1 MLRIVPSSVEG
12 REAVGG
18 FFRSPMSRAPSPR
31 AARGSLARLI
41 PYARGVWP
49 LLAAAFVCIL
59 AGSLLELAVPWVM
72 GFLLLD
78 TVVKQARLDLLPRVV
93 FLLVAIFLGQKGVGF
108 LQDYFQ
114 ELANQRLV
122 HRLRCDLFHHMQHLP
137 VRFFDRGRTG
147 ELTARV
153 TSDIDSV
160 EGFLPMFV
168 DDVVTNAVLLVGTL
182 YFLFR
187 VEPTLT
193 LYVAPTVL
201 ALTFAIFLFK
211 PRVRR
216 FARRLRAMIG
226 DLTAMATETLAGMRV
241 VKGFLGEDYEE
252 RRFETQS
259 LHVLRARVGVV
270 MLRSFSSATVDLGVL
285 LGTVIVVIVAA
296 PKVVAGTFSVGAL
309 VAYLGYLG
317 KLYGPAKRL
326 GKVNVSIQKIVAA
339 TDRIFEVTDL
349 APEERVDA
357 APAVRPA
364 RPPGFSPGSAPSVR
378 FEQVTF
384 SYGDDRAALKD
395 LTLEVAS
402 GEAVALVGRS
412 GAGKTTLVNLLLRFY
427 APASGRILLDGVPLD
442 QIPLPELRGQIG
454 LVSQDV
460 FLFSGTIR
468 DNIAYALPAA
478 TDEDVVEAARHANA
492 HGFISALPQ
501 GYATPVGERGV
512 QLSGGQRQRIAIAR
526 AWLRRPRLLILDEAT
541 SHLDSE
547 SERHVQEAFDRVA
560 RGRTVFLIAHRLS
573 TLWNADK
580 IVVIENGTIVQV
592 GRHEELLQSAGIYRR
607 LYRLQQRSA
616 ERV

>member
-1 MLRIVPSSVEG
+1 M
-12 REAVGG
+12 
-18 FFRSPMSRAPSPR
+18 RSASSPR
-31 AARGSLARLI
+31 PGRGSLARLA
-41 PYARGVWP
+41 PYAVGVWP
-49 LLAAAFVCIL
+49 LLATTLVCIL

-78 TVVKQARLDLLPRVV
+78 TVVKQARLDELPRVV

-122 HRLRCDLFHHMQHLP
+122 HRLRCDLFHHLQCLP

-160 EGFLPMFV
+160 EGFLPTLV
-168 DDVVTNAVLLVGTL
+168 DDVVTDAVLLLGTL

-187 VEPTLT
+187 VQPRLT

-201 ALTFAIFLFK
+201 VLAFALILFR
-211 PRVRR
+211 PRVKR
-216 FARRLRAMIG
+216 FARRVRTMIG
-226 DLTAMATETLAGMRV
+226 DLAAMASETLAGVRV
-241 VKGFLGEDYEE
+241 VKGFLGEDYEV
-252 RRFETQS
+252 RRFAAQS
-259 LHVLRARVGVV
+259 LQVLRARVGVV
-270 MLRSFSSATVDLGVL
+270 TLRSLCYATVDLGVL
-285 LGTVIVVIVAA
+285 LGTIIVVSVAA

-326 GKVNVSIQKIVAA
+326 SKVNVSIQKTLAA
-339 TDRIFEVTDL
+339 ADRIFEVMDL
-349 APEERVDA
+349 PPEETARVAA
-357 APAVRPA
+357 APVLRPA
-364 RPPGFSPGSAPSVR
+364 FPAGVSPQSAPGVL

-384 SYGDDRAALKD
+384 SYGGGRPALKD
-395 LTLEVAS
+395 FTLDVAP

-412 GAGKTTLVNLLLRFY
+412 GAGKTTVVNLLLRFY
-427 APASGRILLDGVPLD
+427 APDSGRILLDGVPLD
-442 QIPLPELRGQIG
+442 QIPLGELRGQIG

-468 DNIAYALPAA
+468 DNIAYALPTA
-478 TDEDVVEAARHANA
+478 TDEDVVEAARRANA

-501 GYATPVGERGV
+501 GYASSAGERGV

-547 SERHVQEAFDRVA
+547 SEHYVQEAFDRVA
-560 RGRTVFLIAHRLS
+560 QGRTVFLIAHRLS

-580 IVVIENGTIVQV
+580 IVVIENGTIVQA

-607 LYRLQQRSA
+607 LYRLQQRPGPQSRTA
-616 ERV
+616 EER

>member
-1 MLRIVPSSVEG
+1 M
-12 REAVGG
+12 
-18 FFRSPMSRAPSPR
+18 RSASSPR
-31 AARGSLARLI
+31 AARGSLARLA
-41 PYARGVWP
+41 PYAVGVWP
-49 LLAAAFVCIL
+49 LLATTLVCIL
-59 AGSLLELAVPWVM
+59 AASLLELAVPWVM

-78 TVVKQARLDLLPRVV
+78 TVVKDARLDQLPRVV

-108 LQDYFQ
+108 LQDYFE

-122 HRLRCDLFHHMQHLP
+122 HRLRCDLFHHLQHLP

-160 EGFLPMFV
+160 EGFLPTLV
-168 DDVVTNAVLLVGTL
+168 DDVVTDAVLLLGTL

-187 VEPTLT
+187 VDRRLT
-193 LYVAPTVL
+193 LYVAPTIL
-201 ALTFAIFLFK
+201 AMAFTLFLFK

-216 FARRLRAMIG
+216 FAHRVRAMIG
-226 DLTAMATETLAGMRV
+226 DLAAIATETLAGVRV
-241 VKGFLGEDYEE
+241 VKGFVGEAYED
-252 RRFETQS
+252 RRFEAQS
-259 LHVLRARVGVV
+259 LEVLRARVGVV
-270 MLRSFSSATVDLGVL
+270 RLRSLSSATVDLGVL
-285 LGTVIVVIVAA
+285 LGTIIVVSVAA
-296 PKVVAGTFSVGAL
+296 PRVVAGTFSVGAL
-309 VAYLGYLG
+309 VAYLGYLN

-326 GKVNVSIQKIVAA
+326 SKVNVSIQKIVAA
-339 TDRIFEVTDL
+339 AERIFGVMEL
-349 APEERVDA
+349 APEERIEA

-364 RPPGFSPGSAPSVR
+364 RAPRVSPESAPGVR
-378 FEQVTF
+378 FEHVTF
-384 SYGDDRAALKD
+384 SYGDERPALRD
-395 LTLEVAS
+395 LTLDVAP

-412 GAGKTTLVNLLLRFY
+412 GAGKTTVVNLLLRFY
-427 APASGRILLDGVPLD
+427 TPASGRILLDGVPLD

-478 TDEDVVEAARHANA
+478 TDEDVVEAARQANA
-492 HGFISALPQ
+492 HDFISQLPK
-501 GYATPVGERGV
+501 GYASTVGERGV

-526 AWLRRPRLLILDEAT
+526 AWLRRPRLLVLDEAT

-547 SERHVQEAFDRVA
+547 SERHVQEAFDRVS

-592 GRHEELLQSAGIYRR
+592 GRHEELLQSPGIYRR
-607 LYRLQQRSA
+607 LYRLQQRAGA
-616 ERV
+616 EEPERRRESRRVTGV

>member
-1 MLRIVPSSVEG
+1 MKPQ
-12 REAVGG
+12 
-18 FFRSPMSRAPSPR
+18 PRAGPGDLVALSPR
-31 AARGSLARLI
+31 AARSSLAKLI
-41 PYARGVWP
+41 PYAVGVWP
-49 LLAAAFVCIL
+49 LLASLLVCIL
-59 AGSLLELAVPWVM
+59 AASLLELAVPWVM

-78 TVVKQARLDLLPRVV
+78 TVVKQARLDELPRVV

-122 HRLRCDLFHHMQHLP
+122 HRLRCDLFHHLQCLP

-160 EGFLPMFV
+160 EGFLPTLV
-168 DDVVTNAVLLVGTL
+168 DDVVTDAVLLLGTL

-187 VEPTLT
+187 VQPRLT

-201 ALTFAIFLFK
+201 VLAFALILFR
-211 PRVRR
+211 PRVKR
-216 FARRLRAMIG
+216 FARRVRTMIG
-226 DLTAMATETLAGMRV
+226 DLAAMASETLAGVRV

-252 RRFETQS
+252 RRFAAQS
-259 LHVLRARVGVV
+259 LQVLRARVGVV
-270 MLRSFSSATVDLGVL
+270 TLRSLCYATVDLGVL
-285 LGTVIVVIVAA
+285 LGTIIVVSVAA

-326 GKVNVSIQKIVAA
+326 SKVNVSIQKTLAA
-339 TDRIFEVTDL
+339 ADRIFEVMDL
-349 APEERVDA
+349 PPEETARVA
-357 APAVRPA
+357 GAPVLRPA
-364 RPPGFSPGSAPSVR
+364 FPAGVSPQSAPGVL

-384 SYGDDRAALKD
+384 SYGGRWPALKD
-395 LTLEVAS
+395 FTLDLAP

-412 GAGKTTLVNLLLRFY
+412 GAGKTTVVNLLLRFY
-427 APASGRILLDGVPLD
+427 APDSGRILLDGVPLD
-442 QIPLPELRGQIG
+442 QIPLGELRGQIG

-468 DNIAYALPAA
+468 DNIAYALPTA
-478 TDEDVVEAARHANA
+478 TDDDVVEAARQANA
-492 HGFISALPQ
+492 HDFISQLPR
-501 GYATPVGERGV
+501 GYASTVGERGV

-547 SERHVQEAFDRVA
+547 SEHYVQEAFDRVA

-580 IVVIENGTIVQV
+580 IVVIENGTIVQA

-607 LYRLQQRSA
+607 LYRLQQRPGPQSRTA
-616 ERV
+616 EER

>member
-1 MLRIVPSSVEG
+1 MSTKLSAPAPR
-12 REAVGG
+12 GG
-18 FFRSPMSRAPSPR
+18 LS
-31 AARGSLARLI
+31 RLI
-41 PYARGVWP
+41 PYALGVWR
-49 LLAAAFVCIL
+49 LLAAVLVCIL

-78 TVVKQARLDLLPRVV
+78 TVVKQARLDMLPRVV
-93 FLLVAIFLGQKGVGF
+93 FMLVAIFLGQKVVGF
-108 LQDYFQ
+108 LQDYFE

-122 HRLRCDLFHHMQHLP
+122 HSLRCDLFNHLLHLP

-147 ELTARV
+147 ELAARV

-160 EGFLPMFV
+160 EGFLPTLV
-168 DDVVTNAVLLVGTL
+168 DDVVTDAVLLLGTV

-187 VEPTLT
+187 VEPRLT

-201 ALTFAIFLFK
+201 AMAFALFLFK

-216 FARRLRAMIG
+216 FAYRVRAMIG
-226 DLTAMATETLAGMRV
+226 DLAAMATETLAGVRV
-241 VKGFLGEDYEE
+241 VKGFLGEEYEQ
-252 RRFETQS
+252 RRFAAQS
-259 LHVLRARVGVV
+259 VQVLRARVGVV
-270 MLRSFSSATVDLGVL
+270 TLRSISSATVDLGVL
-285 LGTVIVVIVAA
+285 LGTVIVVTVAA

-326 GKVNVSIQKIVAA
+326 SKVNVSIQKIVAA
-339 TDRIFEVTDL
+339 AERIFEVRDL
-349 APEERVDA
+349 ASEEPVEVA
-357 APAVRPA
+357 HAVRPA
-364 RPPGFSPGSAPSVR
+364 RASNVSPASPPSVR

-384 SYGDDRAALKD
+384 TYGTGRPALD
-395 LTLEVAS
+395 NLTLEVAP

-412 GAGKTTLVNLLLRFY
+412 GAGKTTLVNLLLRLY
-427 APASGRILLDGVPLD
+427 MPSSGRILLDGVPLD
-442 QIPLPELRGQIG
+442 EIPLGRLRSQIG

-468 DNIAYALPAA
+468 DNIAYALPEA
-478 TDEDVVEAARHANA
+478 TDDDVVEAARHANA

-501 GYATPVGERGV
+501 GYASTVGERGV

-547 SERHVQEAFDRVA
+547 SERYVQEAFNRVA
-560 RGRTVFLIAHRLS
+560 QGRTVILIAHRFS

-580 IVVIENGTIVQV
+580 IVVIENGTVVQV

-607 LYRLQQRSA
+607 LYRLQQAAGPNRRREA
-616 ERV
+616 GA

>member
-1 MLRIVPSSVEG
+1 MK
-12 REAVGG
+12 
-18 FFRSPMSRAPSPR
+18 FAPSPR
-31 AARGSLARLI
+31 AARSSLARLF
-41 PYARGVWP
+41 PYALEVWP
-49 LLAAAFVCIL
+49 LLTAALVCIL
-59 AGSLLELAVPWVM
+59 AASLLDLAVPWVM

-78 TVVKQARLDLLPRVV
+78 TVIKEARLDELPRLV
-93 FLLVAIFLGQKGVGF
+93 FLLVAIFLGQKGIGF

-122 HRLRCDLFHHMQHLP
+122 HRLRCDLFHHLQHLP

-160 EGFLPMFV
+160 EGFLPMLI
-168 DDVVTNAVLLVGTL
+168 DDVVTDAVLLAGTL

-187 VEPTLT
+187 VEATLT
-193 LYVAPTVL
+193 LYIAPTIL
-201 ALTFAIFLFK
+201 ALTLALFLFK

-216 FARRLRAMIG
+216 FARRVRTMIG
-226 DLTAMATETLAGMRV
+226 DLAGMANETLAGVRV
-241 VKGFLGEDYEE
+241 VKGFLGEDYEVS
-252 RRFETQS
+252 RFAALSHQ
-259 LHVLRARVGVV
+259 VLRARVGVV

-285 LGTVIVVIVAA
+285 LGTVIVVSVAA
-296 PKVVAGTFSVGAL
+296 PRVVAGTFSVGAL

-326 GKVNVSIQKIVAA
+326 SKVNVSIQKVVAA
-339 TDRIFEVTDL
+339 AERIFEVKDL
-349 APEERVDA
+349 VTEEPIVL
-357 APAVRPA
+357 APAVGPA
-364 RPPGFSPGSAPSVR
+364 RAASGAREPAPSVR

-384 SYGDDRAALKD
+384 SYGNGRPALED
-395 LTLEVAS
+395 VTLDVAP

-412 GAGKTTLVNLLLRFY
+412 GAGKTTVVNLLLRFY
-427 APASGRILLDGVPLD
+427 TPVSGRILLGGVPLD
-442 QIPLPELRGQIG
+442 QIPLSRLRGQIG

-478 TDEDVVEAARHANA
+478 TDEDVMEAARRANA

-501 GYATPVGERGV
+501 GYATAVGERGV
-512 QLSGGQRQRIAIAR
+512 QLSGGQRQRLAIAR

-547 SERHVQEAFDRVA
+547 SERHVQEALDRVA
-560 RGRTVFLIAHRLS
+560 EGRTVIQIAHRLS

-580 IVVIENGTIVQV
+580 IAVLENGKIVQV

-607 LYRLQQRSA
+607 LYRLQLPNS
-616 ERV
+616 

>member
-1 MLRIVPSSVEG
+1 MKPQ
-12 REAVGG
+12 
-18 FFRSPMSRAPSPR
+18 PRAGPGDLVALSPR
-31 AARGSLARLI
+31 AARSSLAKLI
-41 PYARGVWP
+41 PYAVGVWP
-49 LLAAAFVCIL
+49 LLASALVCIL
-59 AGSLLELAVPWVM
+59 ASSLLELAVPWVM

-78 TVVKQARLDLLPRVV
+78 TVVKQARLDELPRVV

-122 HRLRCDLFHHMQHLP
+122 HRLRCDLFHHLQCLP

-160 EGFLPMFV
+160 EGFLPTLV
-168 DDVVTNAVLLVGTL
+168 DDVVTDAVLLLGTL

-187 VEPTLT
+187 VQPRLT

-201 ALTFAIFLFK
+201 VLAFALILFR
-211 PRVRR
+211 PRVKR
-216 FARRLRAMIG
+216 FARRVRTMIG
-226 DLTAMATETLAGMRV
+226 DLAAMASETLAGVRV
-241 VKGFLGEDYEE
+241 VKGFLGEDYEV
-252 RRFETQS
+252 RRFAAQS
-259 LHVLRARVGVV
+259 LQVLRARVGVV
-270 MLRSFSSATVDLGVL
+270 TLRSLCYATVDLGVL
-285 LGTVIVVIVAA
+285 LGTIIVVSVAA

-326 GKVNVSIQKIVAA
+326 SKVNVSIQKTLAA
-339 TDRIFEVTDL
+339 ADRIFEVMDL
-349 APEERVDA
+349 PPEETARVVA
-357 APAVRPA
+357 APVLRPA
-364 RPPGFSPGSAPSVR
+364 FPAGVSPQSAPGVL

-384 SYGDDRAALKD
+384 SYGGGRPALKD
-395 LTLEVAS
+395 FTLDVAP

-412 GAGKTTLVNLLLRFY
+412 GAGKTTVVNLLLRFY
-427 APASGRILLDGVPLD
+427 APDSGRILLDGVPLD
-442 QIPLPELRGQIG
+442 QIPLGELRGQIG

-468 DNIAYALPAA
+468 DNIAYALPTA
-478 TDEDVVEAARHANA
+478 TDEDVVEAARRANA

-501 GYATPVGERGV
+501 GYASSAGERGV

-547 SERHVQEAFDRVA
+547 SEHYVQEAFDRVA
-560 RGRTVFLIAHRLS
+560 QGRTVFLIAHRLS

-580 IVVIENGTIVQV
+580 IVVIENGTIVQA

-607 LYRLQQRSA
+607 LYRLQQRPGPQSRTA
-616 ERV
+616 EER

>member
-1 MLRIVPSSVEG
+1 MKPQPRAGPGTLV
-12 REAVGG
+12 
-18 FFRSPMSRAPSPR
+18 APSPR
-31 AARGSLARLI
+31 AGRGSLAKLI
-41 PYARGVWP
+41 PYAVGIWP
-49 LLAAAFVCIL
+49 LLASTLVCIL
-59 AGSLLELAVPWVM
+59 AGSLLELTVPWVM

-78 TVVKQARLDLLPRVV
+78 TVIKQARLDELPRVV

-122 HRLRCDLFHHMQHLP
+122 HKLRCDLFHHLQCLP

-160 EGFLPMFV
+160 EGFLPTLV
-168 DDVVTNAVLLVGTL
+168 DDVVTDAVLLLGTL

-187 VEPTLT
+187 VQPRLT

-201 ALTFAIFLFK
+201 VLAFALLLFR
-211 PRVRR
+211 PRVKR
-216 FARRLRAMIG
+216 FARRVRAMIG
-226 DLTAMATETLAGMRV
+226 DLAAMASETLAGVRV
-241 VKGFLGEDYEE
+241 VKGFLGEDYEV
-252 RRFETQS
+252 RRFAAQS
-259 LHVLRARVGVV
+259 LQVLRARVGVV
-270 MLRSFSSATVDLGVL
+270 TLRSLCYATVDLGVL
-285 LGTVIVVIVAA
+285 LGTIIVVSVAA

-326 GKVNVSIQKIVAA
+326 SKVNVSIQKTLAA
-339 TDRIFEVTDL
+339 AERIFEVMDL
-349 APEERVDA
+349 PPEETARVAA
-357 APAVRPA
+357 APVLRPA
-364 RPPGFSPGSAPSVR
+364 FPAGVSPQSAPGVL

-384 SYGDDRAALKD
+384 SYGGGRPALKD
-395 LTLEVAS
+395 FTLDVAP

-412 GAGKTTLVNLLLRFY
+412 GAGKTTVVNLLLRFY
-427 APASGRILLDGVPLD
+427 APDSGRILLDGVPLD
-442 QIPLPELRGQIG
+442 QIPLGELRGQIG

-468 DNIAYALPAA
+468 DNIAYALPTA
-478 TDEDVVEAARHANA
+478 TDEDVVEAARRANA

-501 GYATPVGERGV
+501 GYASSAGERGV

-547 SERHVQEAFDRVA
+547 SEHYVQEAFDRVA

-580 IVVIENGTIVQV
+580 IVVIENGTTVQV

-607 LYRLQQRSA
+607 LYRLQQRPGPKSRTA
-616 ERV
+616 GER

>member
-1 MLRIVPSSVEG
+1 MR
-12 REAVGG
+12 
-18 FFRSPMSRAPSPR
+18 RAPAPH

-41 PYARGVWP
+41 PYALGVWP
-49 LLAAAFVCIL
+49 LLAATLVCIL
-59 AGSLLELAVPWVM
+59 AASLLELAVPWVM

-78 TVVKQARLDLLPRVV
+78 TVVKQARLDQLPRVV
-93 FLLVAIFLGQKGVGF
+93 FLLVAIFLGQKVIGL
-108 LQDYFQ
+108 LQDYCE

-122 HRLRCDLFHHMQHLP
+122 HKLRCDLFHHLQHLP

-160 EGFLPMFV
+160 EGFLPTLV
-168 DDVVTNAVLLVGTL
+168 DDVVTDAVLFVGTL

-187 VEPTLT
+187 VEPRLT

-201 ALTFAIFLFK
+201 GMAFALFLFK

-216 FARRLRAMIG
+216 FARRVRAMIG
-226 DLTAMATETLAGMRV
+226 DLTSMATETLAGVRV
-241 VKGFLGEDYEE
+241 VKVFLGEDYEE
-252 RRFETQS
+252 TRFAAQS
-259 LHVLRARVGVV
+259 LQVLRARVGVV
-270 MLRSFSSATVDLGVL
+270 MLRSISSATVDLGVL
-285 LGTVIVVIVAA
+285 LGTIIAVSLAA
-296 PKVVAGTFSVGAL
+296 PKVVAGTLSVGAL

-326 GKVNVSIQKIVAA
+326 SKVNVSIQKIVAA
-339 TDRIFEVTDL
+339 AERIFEIQDV
-349 APEERVDA
+349 APEERIET

-364 RPPGFSPGSAPSVR
+364 RPPGISPASAPSVR

-384 SYGDDRAALKD
+384 SYGDDRPALRD
-395 LTLEVAS
+395 LTLDVAS

-412 GAGKTTLVNLLLRFY
+412 GAGKTTVVNLLLRFY

-468 DNIAYALPAA
+468 DNIAYALPTA
-478 TDEDVVEAARHANA
+478 TDDDVVEAARQANA
-492 HGFISALPQ
+492 HGFISQLPR
-501 GYATPVGERGV
+501 GYASTVGERGV

-607 LYRLQQRSA
+607 LYRLQHRVGGAEPDRSMRTEA
-616 ERV
+616 GLTGG

>member
-1 MLRIVPSSVEG
+1 MKPQ
-12 REAVGG
+12 
-18 FFRSPMSRAPSPR
+18 PRAGPGDLVALSPR
-31 AARGSLARLI
+31 AARSSLAKLI
-41 PYARGVWP
+41 PYAVGVWP
-49 LLAAAFVCIL
+49 LLASALVCIL
-59 AGSLLELAVPWVM
+59 ASSLLELAVPWVM

-78 TVVKQARLDLLPRVV
+78 TVVKQARLDELPRVV

-122 HRLRCDLFHHMQHLP
+122 HRLRCDLFHHLQCLP

-160 EGFLPMFV
+160 EGFLPTLV
-168 DDVVTNAVLLVGTL
+168 DDVVTDAVLLLGTL

-187 VEPTLT
+187 VQPRLT

-201 ALTFAIFLFK
+201 VLAFALILFR
-211 PRVRR
+211 PRVKR
-216 FARRLRAMIG
+216 FARRVRAMIG
-226 DLTAMATETLAGMRV
+226 DLAAMASETLAGVRV
-241 VKGFLGEDYEE
+241 VKGFLGEDYEV
-252 RRFETQS
+252 RRFAAQS
-259 LHVLRARVGVV
+259 LQVLRARVGVV
-270 MLRSFSSATVDLGVL
+270 TLRSLCYATVDLGVL
-285 LGTVIVVIVAA
+285 LGTIIVVSVAA

-326 GKVNVSIQKIVAA
+326 SKVNVSIQKTLAA
-339 TDRIFEVTDL
+339 ADRIFEVMDL
-349 APEERVDA
+349 PPEETARVA
-357 APAVRPA
+357 GAPVLRPA
-364 RPPGFSPGSAPSVR
+364 FPAGVSPQSAPGVL

-384 SYGDDRAALKD
+384 SYGGGRPALKD
-395 LTLEVAS
+395 FTLDVAP

-412 GAGKTTLVNLLLRFY
+412 GAGKTTVVNLLLRFY
-427 APASGRILLDGVPLD
+427 APDSGRILLDGVPLD
-442 QIPLPELRGQIG
+442 QIPLGELRGQIG

-468 DNIAYALPAA
+468 DNIAYALPTA
-478 TDEDVVEAARHANA
+478 TDEDVVEAARRANA

-501 GYATPVGERGV
+501 GYASSAGERGV

-547 SERHVQEAFDRVA
+547 SEHYVQEAFDRVA
-560 RGRTVFLIAHRLS
+560 QGRTVFLIAHRLS

-580 IVVIENGTIVQV
+580 IVVIENGTIVQA

-607 LYRLQQRSA
+607 LYRLQQRPGPQSRTA
-616 ERV
+616 EER

>member
-1 MLRIVPSSVEG
+1 MKPQPRADPGDRV
-12 REAVGG
+12 
-18 FFRSPMSRAPSPR
+18 APSPG
-31 AARGSLARLI
+31 AARSSLAKLI
-41 PYARGVWP
+41 PYAVGVWP
-49 LLAAAFVCIL
+49 LLASALVCIL
-59 AGSLLELAVPWVM
+59 ASSLLELAVPWVM

-78 TVVKQARLDLLPRVV
+78 TVVKQARLDELPRVV

-122 HRLRCDLFHHMQHLP
+122 HRLRCDLFHHLQCLP

-160 EGFLPMFV
+160 EGFLPTLV
-168 DDVVTNAVLLVGTL
+168 DDVVTDAVLLLGTL

-187 VEPTLT
+187 VQPRLT

-201 ALTFAIFLFK
+201 VLAFALILFR
-211 PRVRR
+211 PRVKR
-216 FARRLRAMIG
+216 FARRVRAMIG
-226 DLTAMATETLAGMRV
+226 DLAAMASETLAGVRV
-241 VKGFLGEDYEE
+241 VKGFLGEDYEV
-252 RRFETQS
+252 RRFAAQS
-259 LHVLRARVGVV
+259 LQVLRARVGVV
-270 MLRSFSSATVDLGVL
+270 TLRSLCYATVDLGVL
-285 LGTVIVVIVAA
+285 LGTIIVVSVAA

-326 GKVNVSIQKIVAA
+326 SKVNVSIQKTLAA
-339 TDRIFEVTDL
+339 ADRIFEVVDL
-349 APEERVDA
+349 PPEETARVVA
-357 APAVRPA
+357 APVLRPA
-364 RPPGFSPGSAPSVR
+364 FPAGVSPQSAPGVL

-384 SYGDDRAALKD
+384 SYGGGRPALKD
-395 LTLEVAS
+395 FTLDVAP

-412 GAGKTTLVNLLLRFY
+412 GAGKTTVVNLLLRFY
-427 APASGRILLDGVPLD
+427 APDSGRILLDGVPLD
-442 QIPLPELRGQIG
+442 QIPLGELRGQIG

-468 DNIAYALPAA
+468 DNIAYALPTA
-478 TDEDVVEAARHANA
+478 TDEDVVEAARRANA

-501 GYATPVGERGV
+501 GYASSAGERGV

-547 SERHVQEAFDRVA
+547 SEHYVQEAFDRVA
-560 RGRTVFLIAHRLS
+560 QGRTVFLIAHRLS

-580 IVVIENGTIVQV
+580 IVVIENGTIVQA

-607 LYRLQQRSA
+607 LYRLQQRPGPQSRTA
-616 ERV
+616 EER

>member
-1 MLRIVPSSVEG
+1 MKPQ
-12 REAVGG
+12 
-18 FFRSPMSRAPSPR
+18 PRAGPGDLVALSPR
-31 AARGSLARLI
+31 AARSSLAKLI
-41 PYARGVWP
+41 PYAVGVWP
-49 LLAAAFVCIL
+49 LLALALVCIL
-59 AGSLLELAVPWVM
+59 ASSLLELAVPWVM

-78 TVVKQARLDLLPRVV
+78 TVVKQARLDELPRVV

-122 HRLRCDLFHHMQHLP
+122 HRLRCDLFHHLQCLP

-160 EGFLPMFV
+160 EGFLPTLV
-168 DDVVTNAVLLVGTL
+168 DDVVTDAVLLLGTL

-187 VEPTLT
+187 VQPRLT

-201 ALTFAIFLFK
+201 VLAFALILFR
-211 PRVRR
+211 PRVKR
-216 FARRLRAMIG
+216 FARRVRAMIG
-226 DLTAMATETLAGMRV
+226 DLAAMASETLAGVRV
-241 VKGFLGEDYEE
+241 VKGFLGEDYEV
-252 RRFETQS
+252 RRFAAQS
-259 LHVLRARVGVV
+259 LQVLRARVGVV
-270 MLRSFSSATVDLGVL
+270 TLRSLCYATVDLGVL
-285 LGTVIVVIVAA
+285 LGTIIVVSVAA

-326 GKVNVSIQKIVAA
+326 SKVNVSIQKTLAA
-339 TDRIFEVTDL
+339 ADRIFEVMDL
-349 APEERVDA
+349 PPEETARVA
-357 APAVRPA
+357 GAPVLRPA
-364 RPPGFSPGSAPSVR
+364 FPAGVSPQSAPGVL

-384 SYGDDRAALKD
+384 SYGGGRPALKD
-395 LTLEVAS
+395 FTLDVAP

-412 GAGKTTLVNLLLRFY
+412 GAGKTTVVNLLLRFY
-427 APASGRILLDGVPLD
+427 APDSGRILLDGVPLD
-442 QIPLPELRGQIG
+442 QIPLGELRGQIG

-468 DNIAYALPAA
+468 DNIAYALPTA
-478 TDEDVVEAARHANA
+478 TDEDVVEAARRANA

-501 GYATPVGERGV
+501 GYASSAGERGV

-547 SERHVQEAFDRVA
+547 SEHYVQEAFDRVA
-560 RGRTVFLIAHRLS
+560 QGRTVFLIAHRLS

-580 IVVIENGTIVQV
+580 IVVIENGTIVQA

-607 LYRLQQRSA
+607 LYRLQQRPGPQSRTA
-616 ERV
+616 EER

>member
-1 MLRIVPSSVEG
+1 MKPQ
-12 REAVGG
+12 
-18 FFRSPMSRAPSPR
+18 PRAGPGDLVALSPR
-31 AARGSLARLI
+31 AARSSLAKLI
-41 PYARGVWP
+41 PYAVGVWP
-49 LLAAAFVCIL
+49 LLASALVCIL
-59 AGSLLELAVPWVM
+59 ASSLLELSVPWVM

-78 TVVKQARLDLLPRVV
+78 TVVKQARLDELPRVV

-122 HRLRCDLFHHMQHLP
+122 HRLRCDLFHHLQCLP

-160 EGFLPMFV
+160 EGFLPTLV
-168 DDVVTNAVLLVGTL
+168 DDVVTDAVLLLGTL

-187 VEPTLT
+187 VQPRLT

-201 ALTFAIFLFK
+201 VLAFALILFR
-211 PRVRR
+211 PRVKR
-216 FARRLRAMIG
+216 FARRVRAMIG
-226 DLTAMATETLAGMRV
+226 DLAAMASETLAGVRV
-241 VKGFLGEDYEE
+241 VKGFLGEDYEV
-252 RRFETQS
+252 RRFAAQS
-259 LHVLRARVGVV
+259 LQVLRARVGVV
-270 MLRSFSSATVDLGVL
+270 TLRSLCYATVDLGVL
-285 LGTVIVVIVAA
+285 LGTIIVVSVAA

-326 GKVNVSIQKIVAA
+326 SKVNVSIQKTLAA
-339 TDRIFEVTDL
+339 ADRIFEVMDL
-349 APEERVDA
+349 PPEETARVA
-357 APAVRPA
+357 GAPVLRPA
-364 RPPGFSPGSAPSVR
+364 FPAGVSPQSAPGVL

-384 SYGDDRAALKD
+384 SYGGGRPALKD
-395 LTLEVAS
+395 FTLDVAP

-412 GAGKTTLVNLLLRFY
+412 GAGKTTVVNLLLRFY
-427 APASGRILLDGVPLD
+427 APDSGRILLDGVPLD
-442 QIPLPELRGQIG
+442 QIPLGELRGQIG

-468 DNIAYALPAA
+468 DNIAYALPTA
-478 TDEDVVEAARHANA
+478 TDEDVVEAARRANA

-501 GYATPVGERGV
+501 GYASSAGERGV

-547 SERHVQEAFDRVA
+547 SEHYVQEAFDRVA
-560 RGRTVFLIAHRLS
+560 QGRTVFLIAHRLS

-580 IVVIENGTIVQV
+580 IVVIENGTIVQA

-607 LYRLQQRSA
+607 LYRLQQRPGPQSRTA
-616 ERV
+616 EER

>member
-1 MLRIVPSSVEG
+1 MRHAS
-12 REAVGG
+12 
-18 FFRSPMSRAPSPR
+18 APR
-31 AARGSLARLI
+31 SLARLI
-41 PYARGVWP
+41 PYALSVWP
-49 LLAAAFVCIL
+49 LLAATLVCIL
-59 AGSLLELAVPWVM
+59 AASLLELAVPWVM

-78 TVVKQARLDLLPRVV
+78 TVVKAGRLDQLPRVV
-93 FLLVAIFLGQKGVGF
+93 FLLVAIFVGQKVIGF
-108 LQDYFQ
+108 FQDYCE

-122 HRLRCDLFHHMQHLP
+122 HKLRCDLFHHLQHLP

-160 EGFLPMFV
+160 EGFLPTLV
-168 DDVVTNAVLLVGTL
+168 DDVVTDAVLFAGTL

-187 VEPTLT
+187 VEPRLT

-201 ALTFAIFLFK
+201 AMAFALFLFK

-216 FARRLRAMIG
+216 FARRVRAMIG
-226 DLTAMATETLAGMRV
+226 DLTSMASETLAGVRV
-241 VKGFLGEDYEE
+241 VKVFLGEDYEE
-252 RRFETQS
+252 ARFAAQS
-259 LHVLRARVGVV
+259 LQVLRARIGVV
-270 MLRSFSSATVDLGVL
+270 MLRSISSATVDLGVL
-285 LGTVIVVIVAA
+285 LGTIIAVSLAA

-326 GKVNVSIQKIVAA
+326 SKVNVSIQKIVAA
-339 TDRIFEVTDL
+339 AERIFEIRDV
-349 APEERVDA
+349 APEERVEA

-364 RPPGFSPGSAPSVR
+364 PSPGVSLRSAPSVR
-378 FEQVTF
+378 FEQVAF
-384 SYGDDRAALKD
+384 SYGDERPALRD
-395 LTLEVAS
+395 LTLDVAP

-427 APASGRILLDGVPLD
+427 TPGSGRILLDGVPLD

-478 TDEDVVEAARHANA
+478 TDDEVVEAARQANA
-492 HGFISALPQ
+492 HGFISQLPH
-501 GYATPVGERGV
+501 GYASTVGERGV

-547 SERHVQEAFDRVA
+547 SERYVQEAFDRVA

-592 GRHEELLQSAGIYRR
+592 GRHEELLKSAGIYRR
-607 LYRLQQRSA
+607 LYRLQHRTAVA
-616 ERV
+616 EPDRRREAGG

>member
-1 MLRIVPSSVEG
+1 MRRASSW
-12 REAVGG
+12 
-18 FFRSPMSRAPSPR
+18 R
-31 AARGSLARLI
+31 AAQGSLARLI
-41 PYARGVWP
+41 PYALGVWP
-49 LLAAAFVCIL
+49 LLAATLVCIL

-78 TVVKQARLDLLPRVV
+78 TVVKEARLDQLPRVV
-93 FLLVAIFLGQKGVGF
+93 FLLVAIFIGQKLVGF
-108 LQDYFQ
+108 LQDYFE

-122 HRLRCDLFHHMQHLP
+122 HKLRCDLFHHLQHLP

-160 EGFLPMFV
+160 EGFLPTLV
-168 DDVVTNAVLLVGTL
+168 DDVVTDAVLFLGTL

-187 VEPTLT
+187 VEPRLT

-201 ALTFAIFLFK
+201 AMALALFLFK

-216 FARRLRAMIG
+216 FAQRVRAMIG
-226 DLTAMATETLAGMRV
+226 DLTSMVSETLAGVRV
-241 VKGFLGEDYEE
+241 VKVFLGEDYEQ
-252 RRFETQS
+252 RRFAAQS
-259 LHVLRARVGVV
+259 LQVLRARVGVV
-270 MLRSFSSATVDLGVL
+270 MLRSISSATVDLGVL
-285 LGTVIVVIVAA
+285 LGTIIAVSVTV
-296 PKVVAGTFSVGAL
+296 PRVVAGTFSVGAL

-326 GKVNVSIQKIVAA
+326 SKVNVSIQKIVAA
-339 TDRIFEVTDL
+339 AERIFEIRDV
-349 APEERVDA
+349 APEERVEA

-364 RPPGFSPGSAPSVR
+364 PSPSVSPGLAPSVR

-384 SYGDDRAALKD
+384 SYGDERPALRE
-395 LTLEVAS
+395 LTLDVAP

-412 GAGKTTLVNLLLRFY
+412 GAGKTTVVNLLLRFY
-427 APASGRILLDGVPLD
+427 TPGSGRILLDGVPLD
-442 QIPLPELRGQIG
+442 LIPLAELRAQIG

-478 TDEDVVEAARHANA
+478 TDEDVVDAARQANA
-492 HGFISALPQ
+492 HDFISQLPR
-501 GYATPVGERGV
+501 GYASTVGERGV

-547 SERHVQEAFDRVA
+547 SERHVQEAFDRVS

-580 IVVIENGTIVQV
+580 IVVIENGTVVQV

-607 LYRLQQRSA
+607 LYRLQHRA
-616 ERV
+616 GGEPDRRREVGG

>member
-1 MLRIVPSSVEG
+1 MK
-12 REAVGG
+12 
-18 FFRSPMSRAPSPR
+18 RAPSPR
-31 AARGSLARLI
+31 AARSSLARLM
-41 PYARGVWP
+41 PYARGVWR
-49 LLAAAFVCIL
+49 LLAAALVCIL

-78 TVVKQARLDLLPRVV
+78 TVVKEARLDLLPRVV

-168 DDVVTNAVLLVGTL
+168 DDVVTNAVLLLGTL

-187 VEPTLT
+187 VERTLT

-216 FARRLRAMIG
+216 FARRVRALIG

-285 LGTVIVVIVAA
+285 LGTVIVVSVAA

-339 TDRIFEVTDL
+339 ADRIFEVTDL

-364 RPPGFSPGSAPSVR
+364 GPPNFSPGSAPSVR

-384 SYGDDRAALKD
+384 SYGHDRAALKD
-395 LTLEVAS
+395 LTLDVAS

-427 APASGRILLDGVPLD
+427 APESGRILLDGVPLD

-492 HGFISALPQ
+492 HGFISALPH
-501 GYATPVGERGV
+501 GYATTVGERGV